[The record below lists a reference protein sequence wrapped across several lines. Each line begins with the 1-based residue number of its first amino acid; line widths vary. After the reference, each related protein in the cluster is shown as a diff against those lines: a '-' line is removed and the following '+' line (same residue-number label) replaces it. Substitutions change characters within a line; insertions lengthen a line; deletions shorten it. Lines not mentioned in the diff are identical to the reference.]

1 MLIQS
6 KALDRWNGIL
16 PQFSG
21 GGAIPL
27 INMERG
33 FKRNDSQGQAKE

>member
-16 PQFSG
+16 PQFTG
-21 GGAIPL
+21 GGAIPFL
-27 INMERG
+27 NLTDLAHHDVPASANR
-33 FKRNDSQGQAKE
+33 